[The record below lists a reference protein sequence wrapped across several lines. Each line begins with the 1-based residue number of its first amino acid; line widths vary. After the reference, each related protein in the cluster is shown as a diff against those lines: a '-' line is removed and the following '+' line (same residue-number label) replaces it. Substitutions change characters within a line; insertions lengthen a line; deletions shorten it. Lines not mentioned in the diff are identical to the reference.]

1 MTVMMPFDLEIRSR
15 LADYLGGKAR
25 LQDFRQW
32 LVPQAW
38 NVEKR
43 ADSATASLVR
53 EIDLLLA
60 EFDHGDWVE
69 AELIE
74 KLRPFV
80 TEYTFQIGDPI
91 VATSS
96 TTEIQ
101 QIGFP
106 QRSTAGIRL
115 VVEFA

>member
-1 MTVMMPFDLEIRSR
+1 MMPLDLEIRSR
-15 LADYLGGKAR
+15 LAEYLGGKAH

-43 ADSATASLVR
+43 ADSATASLIR

-60 EFDHGDWVE
+60 ECDHGDWTE
-69 AELIE
+69 AELLE

-80 TEYTFQIGDPI
+80 TAYIFRVGEPVPTM
-91 VATSS
+91 SS
-96 TTEIQ
+96 TTEIHQ
-101 QIGFP
+101 VGFP
-106 QRSTAGIRL
+106 QHSVAGIQL
-115 VVEFA
+115 VMESA

>member
-1 MTVMMPFDLEIRSR
+1 MPLDLEIRSR
-15 LADYLGGKAR
+15 LADYLGGKAP

-32 LVPQAW
+32 LVPEAW

-43 ADSATASLVR
+43 VDSATASLIR

-60 EFDHGDWVE
+60 EADHGDWTE
-69 AELIE
+69 AELLE

-80 TEYTFQIGDPI
+80 TAYTFRIGEPI
-91 VATSS
+91 VTTSS
-96 TTEIQ
+96 ITEIQ
-101 QIGFP
+101 QIP
-106 QRSTAGIRL
+106 QHSPSGIRL